1 MSKLASEQFPLFEL
15 SLLRG
20 EQGDDEAREAEWE
33 RVFAH
38 FHPRLSSYFG
48 RRADGI
54 YVLDDLLQEIWLRAF
69 LNVQTL
75 ESASAL
81 WTWLVTVGNN
91 LLRDELRR
99 KKLENVSIDGRGDG
113 SQDGIDE
120 FLGNLERA
128 PGGGNADLLDELRGK
143 LTEEEWEFLN
153 LLCVDNLTHEEVAR
167 RLNLNTA
174 MASRQRL
181 RRIRQRIADVSR
193 SFSTRDQGALS

>member
-1 MSKLASEQFPLFEL
+1 MSELPSERFPLFDL

-20 EQGDDEAREAEWE
+20 EQGDEGAREAEWE
-33 RVFAH
+33 RVFTH
-38 FHPRLSSYFG
+38 FHPRLSSYFE

-54 YVLDDLLQEIWLRAF
+54 YVLDDLLQEIWLRVF

-75 ESASAL
+75 ESTSAL

-99 KKLENVSIDGRGDG
+99 KKLETVSLDGRWAR
-113 SQDGIDE
+113 SLDGIED
-120 FLGNLERA
+120 FLGNLEHP
-128 PGGGNADLLDELRGK
+128 PGVANTNLLDELRGR
-143 LTEEEWEFLN
+143 LTDEEWEFLN

-167 RLNLNTA
+167 RLNLTTA

-181 RRIRQRIADVSR
+181 RRIRQRLAE
-193 SFSTRDQGALS
+193 